1 MSATESIGE
10 AAQKFQKQFFG
21 DGAGRKMLGEQ
32 MERFWRTEDEMVSDV
47 REFVDNWCERRH
59 DAARSAIDFA
69 AMMTDG
75 ADQSQIVEAW
85 SAMSSDAVKRFS
97 EDAQAQ
103 MELFQKM
110 AFKAVPSSFSL
121 FLPGLPGSAASEEEK
136 PQKSKKLSSV

>member
-47 REFVDNWCERRH
+47 REYVDNWCERRH

-97 EDAQAQ
+97 EDA
-103 MELFQKM
+103 
-110 AFKAVPSSFSL
+110 
-121 FLPGLPGSAASEEEK
+121 
-136 PQKSKKLSSV
+136 